1 VFARIVTMRI
11 KPNTASEFTQTIEK
25 RVLPILRKQKG
36 FRDAMTFVS
45 SNGTEVVGVS
55 VWDQKDQAE
64 TYNSGG
70 FNEVIKELSKVSDG
84 APRVQMYEVTNS
96 TPHNIAVRP
105 AA

>member
-25 RVLPILRKQKG
+25 KVLPILRKQKG
-36 FRDAMTFVS
+36 FRDEMTFIS
-45 SNGTEVVGVS
+45 PNGTDVVGMS

-64 TYNSGG
+64 TYNAGA
-70 FNEVIKELSKVSDG
+70 FNEVMKELSKVTDG
-84 APRVQMYEVTNS
+84 TPRVQMYEVTNS